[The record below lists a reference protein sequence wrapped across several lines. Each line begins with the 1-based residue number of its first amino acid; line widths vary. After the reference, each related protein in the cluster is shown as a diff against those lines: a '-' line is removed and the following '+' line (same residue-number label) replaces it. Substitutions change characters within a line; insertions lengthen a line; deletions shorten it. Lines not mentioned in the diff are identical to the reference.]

1 MTAKRT
7 KPRKRPDAEMLTQAR
22 QRKGY
27 SQQQIAIITGVAL
40 RHYQRVENGER
51 PFSALSMRQGLA
63 ICILLEI
70 DPLRITFPEENFAI
84 TTDSR

>member
-1 MTAKRT
+1 MTRRKT
-7 KPRKRPDAEMLTQAR
+7 KPRTQPDAKLLTMAR

-27 SQQQIAIITGVAL
+27 TQQQIAIVTGVAL

-51 PFSALSMRQGLA
+51 PFSALSMQQGLA
-63 ICILLEI
+63 ICMLLDI